1 MNTELI
7 QKLKSQCI
15 VREVRGTDAFDNYMV
30 DRFDTEKFAELI
42 VKECDRYARSVWE
55 HGPLLGRDL
64 LIHFGIEEMSD
75 EE

>member
-7 QKLKSQCI
+7 QKLKAQCV
-15 VREVRGTDAFDNYMV
+15 VREVRGTNAFDSYMV
-30 DRFDTEKFAELI
+30 DRFDSEKFAELI
-42 VKECDRYARSVWE
+42 VRECDRYARNTWE

-75 EE
+75 E

>member
-7 QKLKSQCI
+7 QKLKAQCI
-15 VREVRGTDAFDNYMV
+15 FREMRGTNAFDNYMV
-30 DRFDTEKFAELI
+30 DRFDSEKFAELI
-42 VKECDRYARSVWE
+42 VRECDRYARSVWE

-75 EE
+75 E

>member
-7 QKLKSQCI
+7 QKFKSQCI
-15 VREVRGTDAFDNYMV
+15 VREMRGTNAFDNYMV

-75 EE
+75 E

>member
-7 QKLKSQCI
+7 NELKAQCI
-15 VREVRGTDAFDNYMV
+15 VREQRGTNAFDNYMV

-64 LIHFGIEEMSD
+64 LIHVGIEEMSD
-75 EE
+75 E

>member
-15 VREVRGTDAFDNYMV
+15 IREMRGTNAFDNYMV
-30 DRFDTEKFAELI
+30 DRFDSEKFAELI
-42 VKECDRYARSVWE
+42 VRECDRYARNAWE

-64 LIHFGIEEMSD
+64 LIHFGVEEMSD
-75 EE
+75 E

>member
-7 QKLKSQCI
+7 NELKAQCI
-15 VREVRGTDAFDNYMV
+15 VREQRGTTAFNSYMV

-42 VKECDRYARSVWE
+42 VRECDRYARSVWE

-64 LIHFGIEEMSD
+64 LIHFGIEEMRD
-75 EE
+75 D

>member
-7 QKLKSQCI
+7 NELKAKCI
-15 VREVRGTDAFDNYMV
+15 VREMRGTNAFDNYMV

-42 VKECDRYARSVWE
+42 VKECDRYARNTWE

-64 LIHFGIEEMSD
+64 LIHFGIVEMSD
-75 EE
+75 E

>member
-15 VREVRGTDAFDNYMV
+15 VREMRGTNAFDNYMV
-30 DRFDTEKFAELI
+30 NRFDTEKFAELI
-42 VKECDRYARSVWE
+42 VRECDRYARSVWE

-64 LIHFGIEEMSD
+64 LIHFGVEEMSD
-75 EE
+75 E

>member
-15 VREVRGTDAFDNYMV
+15 VREMRGTNAFDNYMV

-64 LIHFGIEEMSD
+64 LIHFGIEEMSN

>member
-15 VREVRGTDAFDNYMV
+15 IREMRGTNAFDNYMV
-30 DRFDTEKFAELI
+30 DRFDSEKFAELI
-42 VKECDRYARSVWE
+42 VRECDRYARSVWE

-64 LIHFGIEEMSD
+64 LIHFGVEEMSD
-75 EE
+75 E

>member
-15 VREVRGTDAFDNYMV
+15 VREMRGTNAFDNYMI
-30 DRFDTEKFAELI
+30 DRFDSEKFAELI
-42 VKECDRYARSVWE
+42 VRECDRYDRNAWE

-64 LIHFGIEEMSD
+64 LIHFGIVEMSN
-75 EE
+75 E

>member
-15 VREVRGTDAFDNYMV
+15 VREMRGTNAFDNYMV
-30 DRFDTEKFAELI
+30 NRFDTEKFAELI
-42 VKECDRYARSVWE
+42 VKECNRYACSAWE

-64 LIHFGIEEMSD
+64 LIHFGIVEMSD
-75 EE
+75 E

>member
-15 VREVRGTDAFDNYMV
+15 VREMRGTNAFDNYMV

-64 LIHFGIEEMSD
+64 LIHFGIEVMSV
-75 EE
+75 E

>member
-15 VREVRGTDAFDNYMV
+15 VREMRGTNAFDNYMV

-64 LIHFGIEEMSD
+64 LIHFGVEEMSD
-75 EE
+75 E

>member
-15 VREVRGTDAFDNYMV
+15 VREMRGTNAFNSYMV

-75 EE
+75 E

>member
-7 QKLKSQCI
+7 QKLKSECI
-15 VREVRGTDAFDNYMV
+15 VREMRGTNAFDNYMV

-42 VKECDRYARSVWE
+42 VRECDRYARSAWE

-64 LIHFGIEEMSD
+64 LIHFGVEEMSD
-75 EE
+75 E